1 MTARLVAA
9 LLAASLAPTLALGQG
24 APPPDEV
31 VKREVRANVVK
42 VVSDAGGQRLTV
54 DGRDFMV
61 HGLNWDYFPIGQN
74 YGWSLWAQPDDVI
87 EDALAR
93 EMPLLKAMGANAVR
107 IDRTA
112 AGAKAAGGITPRW
125 VRHLYERY
133 GIHTVLNNTVARYG
147 YTLDGVWTPAHLVD
161 YSNPKLRAA
170 TKAEVL
176 ALVDEFKGTPGLLM
190 WLLGNENNYGLHWSS
205 TEIEALPE
213 GKRDEARARH
223 LYSLFGEITRAVKTA
238 DPDHPVAIAN
248 GDVQYLDLIA
258 EECQG
263 LDVFG
268 ANVYRGRSMRDLYDV
283 VKEKLGVPVMFTEF
297 GADAFDA
304 KRMREDDLTQA
315 RYLLAQWQ
323 ELYEQSA
330 GKGRAGNAIGGLV
343 FQWSDGWW
351 KYKQEENLDVHDA
364 TASWPNGGY
373 PEDLVPGQNNMNEEW
388 WGICAKGPPDGRGVF
403 DVYPRTAYYVLQA
416 AWRLPAYEP
425 STDRDVIAAHYAA
438 IEPAA
443 YARNY
448 RNDQASQTAR
458 LLEKV
463 RVSGLRLSLETYST
477 GGKDTMKYRPPPA
490 PGEPPLARDES
501 SSAVPYGF
509 DHMESIYADVTV
521 QPVPQLQ
528 ATVSLN
534 LVGNVARAP
543 IDQLFYEKR
552 AFGRDPETNQ
562 FNDRITDRLSV
573 YGARVQWEEPWF
585 RLDGFFRTGHY
596 HWGPE
601 GDFFGLYRE
610 ANYGENLDIYDG
622 QAPLGVE
629 LTGKL
634 GLSGLKVAVGP
645 QLWWGANP
653 AVVGKYQ
660 RKFGPFDLALVHQ
673 EDLAD
678 QSDAISSAAVPVS
691 PTRKTALTVSTRV
704 RGVGIQV
711 GGLWANANKIDE
723 TFTSDQRAADGGYVQ
738 DRVRALDTLGA
749 RAKLTYETGR
759 IHWYAQGAYMGLVA
773 DAGPDAMITYTGW
786 TLKDSGSGNQVNALT
801 GVAVN
806 VGEFQISPSLLWQ
819 KPLVGPID
827 VRRTIFDDIDPFA
840 VRANRETVAGELVL
854 TYDPTPATW
863 LWAWDNDLREDA
875 PLAASVGLVY
885 RHQPTSLDRG
895 TYVNEWGDTAAF
907 TGATPARDLWE
918 ARTRVVS
925 RVSHDLRLVAHAWV
939 GTAEPTGED
948 ERLVHRL
955 GADLRLGWRAM
966 LLQAIAKK
974 DDYGPYDY
982 HRDFNQ
988 TYPLQLI
995 GDLSYVL
1002 DGARWLPGKTQQTRI
1017 GLRGTLRYLDR
1028 FSPQYSAVLADDPGT
1043 PAWGNEYELRTYL
1056 NVTL

>member
-1 MTARLVAA
+1 MTARIAAA
-9 LLAASLAPTLALGQG
+9 LLAASLAPTVALAQG

-31 VKREVRANVVK
+31 VKRETRANVVK
-42 VVSDAGGQRLTV
+42 VVSDAGGQKLTV

-74 YGWSLWAQPDDVI
+74 YAWSLWAQPDDVI

-93 EMPLLKAMGANAVR
+93 EMPLLKAMGANAIRV
-107 IDRTA
+107 DRSV
-112 AGAKAAGGITPRW
+112 AGAKGGGGITPRW
-125 VRHLYERY
+125 VRYLYERY

-147 YTLDGVWTPAHLVD
+147 YTLDGTWIPAGAID

-170 TKAEVL
+170 TTAEVL
-176 ALVDEFKGTPGLLM
+176 ALVNEFKGTPGVLM

-223 LYSLFGEITRAVKTA
+223 LYSLFGEITRAVKAA
-238 DPDHPVAIAN
+238 DPGHPVAIAN

-258 EECQG
+258 EECKG

-304 KRMREDDLTQA
+304 KRMREDDVTQA

-388 WGICAKGPPDGRGVF
+388 WGICAKGQPDGRGVF

-425 STDRDVIAAHYAA
+425 STDRNVIAAHYTA

-443 YARNY
+443 LSRNY
-448 RNDQASQTAR
+448 RNDQASLTSEMLQR
-458 LLEKV
+458 V
-463 RVSGLRLSLETYST
+463 RVSGLRLALETASS
-477 GGKDTMKYRPPPA
+477 GGKGVFKYDPEALPTDPNKRP
-490 PGEPPLARDES
+490 D
-501 SSAVPYGF
+501 AVPYGF
-509 DHMESIYADVTV
+509 DHTESIYADVTL

-528 ATVSLN
+528 ATVSVN
-534 LVGNVARAP
+534 LVGNVARSP
-543 IDQLFYEKR
+543 IDQLFYERR
-552 AFGRDPETNQ
+552 AFGKDPETNQ
-562 FNDRITDRLSV
+562 PNVQITDRLSV
-573 YGARVQWEEPWF
+573 YGAIVQWEEPLF
-585 RLDGFFRTGHY
+585 RLDGFYRTGHY
-596 HWGPE
+596 HWATE

-610 ANYGENLDIYDG
+610 AHYGENLDIYDG
-622 QAPLGVE
+622 KAPLGME

-634 GLSGLKVAVGP
+634 GLSGLKLAVGP
-645 QLWWGANP
+645 ELWWGANP
-653 AVVGKYQ
+653 AIVGKYQ
-660 RKFGPFDLALVHQ
+660 KKVGAFEVAVVHQ
-673 EDLAD
+673 EDLARA
-678 QSDAISSAAVPVS
+678 SGATTSSAIQVS
-691 PTRKTALTVSTRV
+691 PTRKTAVSVTTNWH
-704 RGVGIQV
+704 GLGIQV
-711 GGLWANANKIDE
+711 GGLWANANKIDDA
-723 TFTSDQRAADGGYVQ
+723 FSSDERTADGGYVLE
-738 DRVRALDTLGA
+738 RVTATDTLGA
-749 RAKLTYETGR
+749 RAKLTYEKSR
-759 IHWYAQGAYMGLVA
+759 VHWYAQAAYMGLVA
-773 DAGPDAMITYTGW
+773 DGGPDPTITFTGW
-786 TLKDSGSGNQVNALT
+786 TLKDSGSGNQVNAMT

-806 VGEFQISPSLLWQ
+806 VGDFQISPNVLWQ

-827 VRRTIFDDIDPFA
+827 PPRTILNDQDPFA
-840 VRANRETVAGELVL
+840 VRGNRETIAGELVL

-863 LWAWDNDLREDA
+863 LWAWDNDYRENA
-875 PLAASVGLVY
+875 PLAASVAFVY
-885 RHQPTSLDRG
+885 RHQPTSLDAG
-895 TYVNEWGDTAAF
+895 TFVSAEGPTYAF
-907 TGATPARDLWE
+907 TGVTPARDLWE
-918 ARTRVVS
+918 TRTRVVS
-925 RVSHDLRLVAHAWV
+925 RVSHSLRLVGHAWV
-939 GTAEPTGED
+939 GTAEPTGD
-948 ERLVHRL
+948 APRLVHRM
-955 GADLRLGWRAM
+955 GADLRLGWNA
-966 LLQAIAKK
+966 LLVQAIAKK

-988 TYPLQLI
+988 TYPLQLV
-995 GDLSYVL
+995 GDASWVL
-1002 DGARWLPGKTQQTRI
+1002 DGARWIPGKSQQTRF
-1017 GLRGTLRYLDR
+1017 GVRGTLRYLDR
-1028 FSPQYSAVLADDPGT
+1028 YSPQYKFANSGGSPE
-1043 PAWGNEYELRTYL
+1043 WGNEYEIRTYV